1 MATILVYVHFLI
13 AAVMIVLILLQQGK
27 GSEMGA
33 SFGGGSSN
41 TMFGAAGGM
50 SFFTKATAVLATLF
64 FITSF
69 ALALNA
75 RNQAAIGFEDEL
87 DLFSPAETINVAPA
101 DSAAP
106 AGQSP
111 SGESLEF
118 SDQPAAP
125 SGEAPASTDF

>member
-13 AAVMIVLILLQQGK
+13 AAAMIVLILLQQGK
-27 GSEMGA
+27 GAEMGA
-33 SFGGGSSN
+33 SFGGGGSN

-75 RNQAAIGFEDEL
+75 RNLAAVGFEDDL
-87 DLFSPAETINVAPA
+87 DFFSPVQTNE
-101 DSAAP
+101 AAP
-106 AGQSP
+106 LEEVP
-111 SGESLEF
+111 SLDSFEF
-118 SDQPAAP
+118 SDVPATP
-125 SGEAPASTDF
+125 SEEAPENTDF

>member
-13 AAVMIVLILLQQGK
+13 AAAMIVLILLQQGK

-33 SFGGGSSN
+33 SFGGGGSN

-64 FITSF
+64 FVTSF

-75 RNQAAIGFEDEL
+75 RSQAAIGFDNEL
-87 DLFSPAETINVAPA
+87 DIFSPLEAI
-101 DSAAP
+101 DAAP
-106 AGQSP
+106 AGAVP
-111 SGESLEF
+111 TIESIEF
-118 SDQPAAP
+118 SE
-125 SGEAPASTDF
+125 EAPATTDF

>member
-13 AAVMIVLILLQQGK
+13 AASMIVLILLQQGK

-50 SFFTKATAVLATLF
+50 SFFTKVTAVLATLF

-69 ALALNA
+69 ALALSA

-87 DLFSPAETINVAPA
+87 QLFSPLESSTAPVQPQEVPTTDA
-101 DSAAP
+101 F
-106 AGQSP
+106 
-111 SGESLEF
+111 EF
-118 SDQPAAP
+118 SDEPAGDIPDAP
-125 SGEAPASTDF
+125 EF

>member
-13 AAVMIVLILLQQGK
+13 AALMIALIMLQQGK
-27 GSEMGA
+27 GAEMGA

-64 FITSF
+64 FVTSF

-87 DLFSPAETINVAPA
+87 DIFGPIETIESAPAEEVPTV
-101 DSAAP
+101 
-106 AGQSP
+106 QSI
-111 SGESLEF
+111 EF
-118 SDQPAAP
+118 SDTPAADSDEIP
-125 SGEAPASTDF
+125 TAPEF

>member
-13 AAVMIVLILLQQGK
+13 AASMIVLILLQQGK

-50 SFFTKATAVLATLF
+50 SFFTKVTAVLATLF
-64 FITSF
+64 FVTSF
-69 ALALNA
+69 ALALTA

-87 DLFSPAETINVAPA
+87 QLFSPLESSSAPA
-101 DSAAP
+101 QPQEVPTTDAF
-106 AGQSP
+106 
-111 SGESLEF
+111 EF
-118 SDQPAAP
+118 SDEPAGDIPAAP
-125 SGEAPASTDF
+125 EF